1 MCKFAKRLWLKFSK
15 IILAR
20 IYYET
25 GRYEKALEWL
35 QHLALRLEDVEAGYG
50 LVLLVQARVIKGIYL
65 YISLKS
71 VHIIDNR
78 ICKPSPPLLTSQV
91 YVLKI
96 KKIIQML

>member
-1 MCKFAKRLWLKFSK
+1 MCKFAKRLWSKFSK

-65 YISLKS
+65 YITLKS
-71 VHIIDNR
+71 VRIIDNR
-78 ICKPSPPLLTSQV
+78 ICKPSPLPSLPHRC
-91 YVLKI
+91 
-96 KKIIQML
+96 MF